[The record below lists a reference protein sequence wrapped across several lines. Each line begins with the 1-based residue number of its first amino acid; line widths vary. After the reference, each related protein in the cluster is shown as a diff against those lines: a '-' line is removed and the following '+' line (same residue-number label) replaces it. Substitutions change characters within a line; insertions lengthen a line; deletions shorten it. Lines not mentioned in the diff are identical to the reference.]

1 MGVAF
6 AGGKEEA
13 MSAVP
18 DLAVDFMDMTA
29 DRRLV
34 SRLVDARPG
43 FQPVVGAYAVV
54 GDEGAVPRVAKILS
68 IDEAGI
74 IDLEVLQGPVESH
87 RDLLAPA

>member
-1 MGVAF
+1 MGIAF
-6 AGGKEEA
+6 VGGKEEA
-13 MSAVP
+13 VGSEP

-29 DRRLV
+29 DRRLL

-43 FQPVVGAYAVV
+43 FHPVVGAYVVV

-68 IDEAGI
+68 IDDDGI
-74 IDLEVLQGPVESH
+74 IDLEVLPGSVESH